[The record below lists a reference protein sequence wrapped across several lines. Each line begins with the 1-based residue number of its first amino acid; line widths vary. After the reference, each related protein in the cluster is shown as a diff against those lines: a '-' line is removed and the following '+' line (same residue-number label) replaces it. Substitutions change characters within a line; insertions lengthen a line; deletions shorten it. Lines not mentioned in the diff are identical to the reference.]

1 MTLKKTSSLK
11 GSLIVLNEDQQS
23 FTTSQIELLI
33 AINECGSITR
43 AAKRVGI
50 SYKTA
55 WDRIDALNNICLLY
69 TSPSPRD
76 A

>member
-33 AINECGSITR
+33 AINECGSSL
-43 AAKRVGI
+43 VLQSG
-50 SYKTA
+50 
-55 WDRIDALNNICLLY
+55 
-69 TSPSPRD
+69 
-76 A
+76 